1 MIKKIILSIKKGS
14 FFEIIKNKIEFFV
27 SNFILFFM
35 KPFLKINNDQ
45 IMFLTFQGN
54 YNCNARAIAD
64 ELIKQKK
71 QYKIYWAVRETN
83 LDDLDQY
90 PKELIIVR
98 RHSFKFHKAVV
109 TSKIIFDNSTNFA
122 YMNLKKRKGQIVLQ
136 TWHGSMGFKRLDPG
150 HVHDNRWVKKANY
163 TGKVTDYC
171 ITNSK
176 YEEDVFKESYWPN
189 TPFLKYGH
197 ARNDL
202 LFNKNNEFDLYGKK
216 VREFYNIDKN
226 TKIAL
231 YAPTFRDNYSFKS
244 YDLDYEKLLKALKK
258 RFGGKWVILVR
269 FHFRLRELKIPK
281 KYDSY
286 VINATDYNDIQE
298 LLCVSDVGITDYS
311 SWLCDYVLTN
321 RPGFL
326 YASDIQKYI
335 DDERGFYYPLSSTP
349 FPVAESNDELYD
361 KIVNFDEK
369 KYLKEVDEYLKR
381 LGCYEK
387 GNASSRIVKKIEELI
402 GNE

>member
-1 MIKKIILSIKKGS
+1 MKI
-14 FFEIIKNKIEFFV
+14 
-27 SNFILFFM
+27 
-35 KPFLKINNDQ
+35 
-45 IMFLTFQGN
+45 
-54 YNCNARAIAD
+54 
-64 ELIKQKK
+64 
-71 QYKIYWAVRETN
+71 
-83 LDDLDQY
+83 
-90 PKELIIVR
+90 
-98 RHSFKFHKAVV
+98 
-109 TSKIIFDNSTNFA
+109 
-122 YMNLKKRKGQIVLQ
+122 
-136 TWHGSMGFKRLDPG
+136 
-150 HVHDNRWVKKANY
+150 
-163 TGKVTDYC
+163 
-171 ITNSK
+171 
-176 YEEDVFKESYWPN
+176 
-189 TPFLKYGH
+189 
-197 ARNDL
+197 
-202 LFNKNNEFDLYGKK
+202 FDLYGKK
-216 VREFYNIDKN
+216 VRAFYNIDKN